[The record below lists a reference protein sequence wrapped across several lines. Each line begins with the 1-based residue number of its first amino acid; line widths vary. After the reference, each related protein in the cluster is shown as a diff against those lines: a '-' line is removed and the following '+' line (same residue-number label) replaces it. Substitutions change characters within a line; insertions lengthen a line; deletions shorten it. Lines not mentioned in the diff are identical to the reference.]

1 LILEDKWLSVL
12 LSTIGES
19 LDPSGNSICGIS
31 YVMKGKTARMEVWVK
46 NVEDTSVIAT
56 IGRRLRSLNIAEK
69 KEKLE
74 FRKHGGD
81 V

>member
-1 LILEDKWLSVL
+1 ML

-31 YVMKGKTARMEVWVK
+31 YVRKGKTARMEVWVK